1 MTLRDVRIVSELLLG
16 SDNWGEV
23 LFQPYVEERRERMR
37 RLRVAAAM
45 DSVVH
50 AEFGPE
56 ATARKLRIMANPM
69 LAMARGAAMVGPDL
83 LPAEAFSDEAMEA
96 VRNA

>member
-1 MTLRDVRIVSELLLG
+1 
-16 SDNWGEV
+16 
-23 LFQPYVEERRERMR
+23 
-37 RLRVAAAM
+37 VAAAM